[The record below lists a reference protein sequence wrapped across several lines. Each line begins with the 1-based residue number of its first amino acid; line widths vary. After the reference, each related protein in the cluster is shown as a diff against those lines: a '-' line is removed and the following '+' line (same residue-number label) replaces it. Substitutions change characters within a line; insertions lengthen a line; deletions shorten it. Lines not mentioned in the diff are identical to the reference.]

1 VTEPRESET
10 PPSDR
15 PDDPERVEPALR
27 AGLALYADGQFHAAH
42 EPWEAVWL
50 DATGETER
58 FLHGLIQVTA
68 ALHHT
73 TEQNW
78 AGARGLA
85 ESAPEYL
92 AGLERPHGVDL
103 DPVREF
109 CRRLAADPVVA
120 ERAPPPPVASH
131 GRRVGFDDLEL
142 PGLRRATAAV
152 AAETSYDADVFASA
166 VDFADGTGPFR
177 PLLVDFLGRAADR
190 RVVYR
195 RLSEH
200 VDRRRREAADVRG
213 LFGTDE

>member
-1 VTEPRESET
+1 VTEHRDSET
-10 PPSDR
+10 R
-15 PDDPERVEPALR
+15 PEGGDSGPVEPALR
-27 AGLALYADGQFHAAH
+27 AGVALYVDGQFHAAH
-42 EPWEAVWL
+42 EPWETVWL

-58 FLHGLIQVTA
+58 LLHGLIQVTA

-73 TEQNW
+73 TERNW

-85 ESAPEYL
+85 ESAPAYL

-103 DPVREF
+103 DPVRGF

-120 ERAPPPPVASH
+120 ERAPPPPIPYH
-131 GRRVGFDDLEL
+131 GRRLGFDDLGES
-142 PGLRRATAAV
+142 GLQRAAAAV
-152 AAETSYDADVFASA
+152 AAETGYDADVLASA

-177 PLLVDFLGRAADR
+177 PLVVDFLGRAADR
-190 RVVYR
+190 RVVFQ

-213 LFGTDE
+213 LFETDE